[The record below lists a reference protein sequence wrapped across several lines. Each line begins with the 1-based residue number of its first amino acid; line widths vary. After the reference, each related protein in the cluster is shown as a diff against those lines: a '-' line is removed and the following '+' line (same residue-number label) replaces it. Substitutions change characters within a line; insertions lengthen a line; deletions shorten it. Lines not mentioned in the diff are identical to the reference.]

1 LFAGKENVADPWRSF
16 FMNLVELKPGEA
28 MYVAEDGLHAWLD
41 GQIIELMANSY
52 VSPFSSSSHP
62 TDLSRGTVTTS

>member
-1 LFAGKENVADPWRSF
+1 
-16 FMNLVELKPGEA
+16 MNLVELKPGEA

-52 VSPFSSSSHP
+52 VS
-62 TDLSRGTVTTS
+62 LSAVLSWWLTPHAYEGMTS